1 MLRAQGVC
9 ALIGALCLG
18 LPSAVSAQSMGV
30 GVKGGLAVASI
41 PLSGEV
47 FDQVVGHQS
56 IDSSSK
62 LGVAAG
68 GYVRFPISRLFYFQ
82 PEAMYTMK
90 GSKLTEANG
99 AGELSA
105 RLHYIDVPLLLH
117 YRVRPEQKWPGYLF
131 GGVNFGMKLGSSA
144 KLSGTAAAADV
155 DIEPALKTNDV
166 GIAFGGGIES
176 GRYLYEARV
185 TLGLSDIGAESFPH
199 LDALRNRTILLL
211 VGRKFK

>member
-18 LPSAVSAQSMGV
+18 LPSAAAAQSMGV
-30 GVKGGLAVASI
+30 GVKGGLAIASI

-47 FDQVVGHQS
+47 FDQVVGIQS
-56 IDSSSK
+56 IESSSK
-62 LGVAAG
+62 LGLGVG
-68 GYVRFPISRLFYFQ
+68 GYVRFPISRLFWFQ
-82 PEAMYTMK
+82 PEAMYVMK
-90 GSKLTEANG
+90 GANLKEIAG
-99 AGELSA
+99 AGDLSA

-117 YRVRPEQKWPGYLF
+117 FRVRPEQRMPGYLF

-144 KLSGTAAAADV
+144 ELDGPGGTEDI

-166 GIAFGGGIES
+166 GIAFGGGIER
-176 GRYLYEARV
+176 GRFLYEARV
-185 TLGLSDIGAESFPH
+185 TIGLSDIGAESFPH
-199 LDALRNRTILLL
+199 LDALRNRAIMLI